1 MGQLE
6 VKNLTIRFGGLTAVS
21 NLNLTVE
28 ENEIVGLIGP
38 NGAGKSTVFN
48 MITGVYKP
56 TEGYIKYGGKDIT
69 GLKPYEITKAGLAR
83 TFQNIR
89 LFPSMTSLENV
100 MVGLHVVTKS
110 GIMEAMFKF
119 PRHKKEEKE
128 AREKALEILS
138 FVGLKEK
145 ALIQAKNLSY
155 GEQRKLEIA
164 RAMGSNPGILLL
176 DEPAAGMNEY
186 ETAELTEFI
195 RSLKGM
201 GFSVLLIEH
210 DMNLVMDICERIYVL
225 DYGINIAEGLPA
237 EIQSNPNV
245 IEAYLGRGDIDDI
258 FEA

>member
-1 MGQLE
+1 
-6 VKNLTIRFGGLTAVS
+6 
-21 NLNLTVE
+21 
-28 ENEIVGLIGP
+28 
-38 NGAGKSTVFN
+38 
-48 MITGVYKP
+48 
-56 TEGYIKYGGKDIT
+56 
-69 GLKPYEITKAGLAR
+69 
-83 TFQNIR
+83 
-89 LFPSMTSLENV
+89 MTSLENV
-100 MVGLHVVTKS
+100 MVGRHVVTKS

-138 FVGLKEK
+138 FVGLKDK

-225 DYGINIAEGLPA
+225 DYGVNIAEGLPA
-237 EIQSNPNV
+237 EIQSNPSV

>member
-1 MGQLE
+1 MGKLE
-6 VKNLTIRFGGLTAVS
+6 VSNLTIKFGGLTAVD
-21 NLNLTVE
+21 NLNLKVN

-56 TEGYIKYGGKDIT
+56 TEGKVIYEGKDIT
-69 GLKPYEITKAGLAR
+69 GLKPYEITSSGIAR

-89 LFPSMTSLENV
+89 LFPTMTSLENV
-100 MVGLHVVTKS
+100 MVGLHGVTKAGLFDS
-110 GIMEAMFKF
+110 MFKL
-119 PRHKKEEKE
+119 PRHRKEEKE
-128 AREKALEILS
+128 AREKALEILKL
-138 FVGLKEK
+138 VGLEEK
-145 ALIQAKNLSY
+145 NYTLAKNLPY
-155 GEQRKLEIA
+155 GEQRRLEIA
-164 RAMGSNPGILLL
+164 RAIASNPGILLL

-195 RSLKGM
+195 RSIKGM

-225 DYGINIAEGLPA
+225 DYGVNIAEGLP
-237 EIQSNPNV
+237 EDIQNNTKV
-245 IEAYLGRGDIDDI
+245 IEAYLGKGDIDVI